1 MRSDSIQD
9 NLVNKYFL
17 SPQELAVYF
26 GVSLKTIY
34 RRIENRE
41 IPFYKI
47 GRSIRF
53 KKEESLCKKKE
64 CNKLEL
70 FQYLRSY
77 V

>member
-1 MRSDSIQD
+1 MKLDSTQD
-9 NLVNKYFL
+9 NLINKYFL
-17 SPQELAVYF
+17 SPQELACYF

-53 KKEESLCKKKE
+53 KKEDIEKYNNNVLVESICK
-64 CNKLEL
+64 
-70 FQYLRSY
+70 
-77 V
+77 

>member
-1 MRSDSIQD
+1 MKPDSNQD
-9 NLVNKYFL
+9 KLTNKYFL

-47 GRSIRF
+47 GRSIKF
-53 KKEESLCKKKE
+53 KKEDIEKYIDKVLVESVYK
-64 CNKLEL
+64 
-70 FQYLRSY
+70 
-77 V
+77 